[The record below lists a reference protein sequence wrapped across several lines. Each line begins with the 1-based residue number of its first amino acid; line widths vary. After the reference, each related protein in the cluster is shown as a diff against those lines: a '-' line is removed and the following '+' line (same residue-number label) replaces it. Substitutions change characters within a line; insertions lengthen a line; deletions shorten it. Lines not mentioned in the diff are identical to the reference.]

1 MTRAEYPTGA
11 DIRAVLL
18 WRAQSF
24 TRLTGVP
31 LSEIAKRSLNDP
43 ARLARL
49 AKGHNFTIQT
59 YERVMDWLDDNWP
72 KRRAITVP
80 SSLQMTKK
88 VNGQF
93 CQTTS
98 LTGNSS

>member
-18 WRAQSF
+18 WRAESF
-24 TRLTGVP
+24 TRVTGVS

-43 ARLARL
+43 ARLARV

-59 YERVMDWLDDNWP
+59 YQRVMDWLDENWP
-72 KRRAITVP
+72 RGRAITVP

-88 VNGQF
+88 VNAQF
-93 CQTTS
+93 CRMTS
-98 LTGNSS
+98 LTHSSS